1 MTVASISRKKTIRP
15 PYLSVHMPSGTR
27 ISEPVST
34 GVAVSSPNCV
44 AFRSSIFLIGMPITA
59 NIIQIAKHTVNA
71 SVLMMTTDHCR
82 ARRLVPGCALLPAHC
97 RHRGLLEKVRAGVQA
112 RWQKGLFHDPH
123 QAAPDV
129 WSSEET
135 ALLPTGVDAEDRGG
149 RDNGAREVRVA
160 PAALAPAQPR
170 GPTFSGKMRA

>member
-1 MTVASISRKKTIRP
+1 
-15 PYLSVHMPSGTR
+15 MPSGTR

-82 ARRLVPGCALLPAHC
+82 ARRLVPGCALLPPTAAIAVSSKTL
-97 RHRGLLEKVRAGVQA
+97 RWRA
-112 RWQKGLFHDPH
+112 
-123 QAAPDV
+123 
-129 WSSEET
+129 S
-135 ALLPTGVDAEDRGG
+135 
-149 RDNGAREVRVA
+149 
-160 PAALAPAQPR
+160 
-170 GPTFSGKMRA
+170 